1 MDLILSSI
9 EILARWDVMLALLAG
24 SVGGV
29 LIGAIPGVGP
39 AVAIAILLPAT
50 FSMDPIVGLTVLLGI
65 YGSSMYGGSIPAIL
79 INTPGT
85 AVNALTT
92 YDGYP
97 MTTRGEARRALS
109 LAYSASFFGGIFSVI
124 CLILFAPTLAKIAPM
139 FGSRE
144 IFMAALLGLLLVVVA
159 HRGQAL
165 IAAALA
171 CFGIFLN
178 TVGLEPV
185 KYTKRFTFD
194 QSWLSGG
201 VNLIVVV
208 LGLFALSQAFFLL
221 QGDDEKVRMTKLRGG
236 LFQGLRELARHPRVA
251 GVSGT
256 FGVLM
261 GMIPG
266 VGEFTA
272 QFLSYTY
279 AQKSSKRPQDF
290 GHGSSEGLIAAETAN
305 NAVPAAAM
313 VPLLALGIPGEALTA
328 MMLSV
333 FYVHNVVPGP
343 QLFQNDMDFVVA
355 LYLALLLLNVLVLV
369 FLLFATNQLIK
380 VVKIPNR
387 FLGAAILVLSFVG
400 VYSLRNSFTDCLIAA
415 CFGIFGFVLKR
426 LSIPAVPIILGMV
439 LGGIMEVKLRAGMAR
454 VKSFP
459 DFFMDGRGDDASLR
473 PIAVILFIM
482 IIGVLLIHFRRVWL
496 DRKELKEAKW
506 STKHASTNF
515 GMHLSRR
522 KDYLLRERG
531 RKVREKH
538 LKYNPRSTDKRSPR

>member
-1 MDLILSSI
+1 MEVFLSSLD
-9 EILARWDVMLALLAG
+9 ILVRWDVALALLVG

-92 YDGYP
+92 YDGHP
-97 MTTRGEARRALS
+97 MTRRGEARRALS
-109 LAYSASFFGGIFSVI
+109 LAYSSSFFGGIFSVVA
-124 CLILFAPTLAKIAPM
+124 LILFAPTLAKVAPM

-144 IFMAALLGLLLVVVA
+144 IFLAALLGIILVVTA
-159 HRGQAL
+159 HRHQSL

-171 CFGIFLN
+171 SFGIWIN
-178 TVGLEPV
+178 TIGLEPV
-185 KYTKRFTFD
+185 KYTKRYTFD

-208 LGLFALSQAFFLL
+208 LGLFAISQAFILL
-221 QGDDEKVRMTKLRGG
+221 TSEDEKLRLTRLKGSF
-236 LFQGLRELARHPRVA
+236 FQGFRELARHPRLASVSA
-251 GVSGT
+251 G
-256 FGVLM
+256 FGVVM

-272 QFLSYTY
+272 QFMSYTY
-279 AQKSSKRPQDF
+279 AQKTSKRPEDF
-290 GHGSSEGLIAAETAN
+290 GHGSSEGLIAAETSN

-333 FYVHNVVPGP
+333 FYVHNVIPGP
-343 QLFQNDMDFVVA
+343 GLFQNRMDFVVA
-355 LYLALLLLNVLVLV
+355 LYLALLILNVLVLI

-387 FLGAAILVLSFVG
+387 YLGMCVLVLSFVG
-400 VYSLRNSFTDCLIAA
+400 VYSLRNSVTDCILAA
-415 CFGIFGFVLKR
+415 AFGVLGYVLKR
-426 LSIPAVPIILGMV
+426 LSLPIVPIILGMV
-439 LGGIMEVKLRAGMAR
+439 LGGIMEVKLRAAMAR
-454 VKSFP
+454 VKTP
-459 DFFMDGRGDDASLR
+459 LDFIDR
-473 PIAVILFIM
+473 PIAMILFAIIM
-482 IIGVLLIHFRRVWL
+482 LVLALHFIRV
-496 DRKELKEAKW
+496 
-506 STKHASTNF
+506 
-515 GMHLSRR
+515 R
-522 KDYLLRERG
+522 KDHKARKRRTWSQTHPKTSFTTHLNKRQKQRKKQRKKQKQRDVRRG
-531 RKVREKH
+531 RGAGR
-538 LKYNPRSTDKRSPR
+538 RRD

>member
-1 MDLILSSI
+1 MELLYSAAD
-9 EILARWDVMLALLAG
+9 ILARWDVILALLVG

-65 YGSSMYGGSIPAIL
+65 YGSSMYGGAIPAIL

-92 YDGYP
+92 YDGFP
-97 MTTRGEARRALS
+97 MTARGEARRALS
-109 LAYSASFFGGIFSVI
+109 LAYSASFFGGIFSVV
-124 CLILFAPTLAKIAPM
+124 CLILFAPVLARVAPM

-144 IFMAALLGLLLVVVA
+144 IFLAALLGLILVVIA
-159 HRGQAL
+159 HRGQSL

-185 KYTKRFTFD
+185 KYSKRYTFD
-194 QSWLSGG
+194 QSWLSSG
-201 VNLIVVV
+201 VDLIVVV

-221 QGDDEKVRMTKLRGG
+221 QGEDEKVRLTKLRGG
-236 LFQGLRELARHPRVA
+236 MFQGLRELSRHPRVA
-251 GVSGT
+251 GVSAT
-256 FGVLM
+256 FGVVM

-279 AQKSSKRPQDF
+279 AQRSSKRPEDF
-290 GHGSSEGLIAAETAN
+290 GHGSSEGLIAAETSN

-343 QLFQNDMDFVVA
+343 QLFQNDMPFVVA
-355 LYLALLLLNVLVLV
+355 LYLALLILNVLVLV
-369 FLLFATNQLIK
+369 FLLFASGQLIK

-387 FLGAAILVLSFVG
+387 FLGVCILTLSFVG

-415 CFGIFGFVLKR
+415 CFGVFGFVLKR
-426 LSIPAVPIILGMV
+426 LDIPAVPIVLGMV

-454 VKSFP
+454 VKTPF
-459 DFFMDGRGDDASLR
+459 DFIDR
-473 PIAVILFIM
+473 PVAMILFLM
-482 IIGVLLIHFRRVWL
+482 ILGVLALHIRYVLAERRKLKELRWQGKRTSMRFGRQMFRR
-496 DRKELKEAKW
+496 R
-506 STKHASTNF
+506 
-515 GMHLSRR
+515 
-522 KDYLLRERG
+522 DYLSTERG
-531 RKVREKH
+531 KRVREKRS
-538 LKYNPRSTDKRSPR
+538 KYTPRLTDENSPR

>member
-1 MDLILSSI
+1 MDLIFDFLAQVQASSNY
-9 EILARWDVMLALLAG
+9 LARWDVVLALLVG

-29 LIGAIPGVGP
+29 IIGAIPGVGP

-92 YDGYP
+92 YDGFP

-109 LAYSASFFGGIFSVI
+109 LAYSSSFFGGVFSVM
-124 CLILFAPTLAKIAPM
+124 CLIFFAPVLAKVAPM

-144 IFMAALLGLLLVVVA
+144 IFLAALLGIILVVTA
-159 HRGQAL
+159 HRKHTL
-165 IAAALA
+165 IAAAMA
-171 CFGIFLN
+171 CFGIWLN
-178 TVGLEPV
+178 TIGLHSAS
-185 KYTKRFTFD
+185 YSKRYTFD

-208 LGLFALSQAFFLL
+208 LGLFALSQAFTLL
-221 QGDDEKVRMTKLRGG
+221 HGDDEKVRLTKLKGSF
-236 LFQGLRELARHPRVA
+236 FQGFRELARHPRIA
-251 GVSGT
+251 GVSGG
-256 FGVLM
+256 FGVIM

-272 QFLSYTY
+272 QFMSYTY
-279 AQKSSKRPQDF
+279 AQKSSKRPEDF

-333 FYVHNVVPGP
+333 FYVHNVIPGP
-343 QLFQNDMDFVVA
+343 QLFQNEMDFVVA
-355 LYLALLLLNVLVLV
+355 LYLALLILNVLVV
-369 FLLFATNQLIK
+369 IFLLVATNQLIK

-387 FLGAAILVLSFVG
+387 FLGVCILILSFVG
-400 VYSLRNSFTDCLIAA
+400 VYSLRNSFTDCILAA
-415 CFGIFGFVLKR
+415 AFGIFGFIMKR
-426 LSIPAVPIILGMV
+426 MQLPVVPIVLGMV
-439 LGGIMEVKLRAGMAR
+439 LGGIMEVKLRSAMAR
-454 VKSFP
+454 VKTP
-459 DFFMDGRGDDASLR
+459 LDFIDR
-473 PIAVILFIM
+473 PIAAILFTM
-482 IIGVLLIHFRRVWL
+482 IILVLILHFRRVWL
-496 DRKELKEAKW
+496 DHKERKTDEW
-506 STKHASTNF
+506 QTSHASTSF
-515 GMHLSRR
+515 AAILSRR
-522 KDYLLRERG
+522 RTFILTERG
-531 RKVREKH
+531 KKVRGKRKTFSRR
-538 LKYNPRSTDKRSPR
+538 LTDRR